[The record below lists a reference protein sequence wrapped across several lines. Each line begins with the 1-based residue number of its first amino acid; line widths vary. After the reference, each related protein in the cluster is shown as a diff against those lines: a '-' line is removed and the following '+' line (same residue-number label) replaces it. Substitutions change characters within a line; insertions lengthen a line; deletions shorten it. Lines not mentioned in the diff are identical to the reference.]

1 MDKTTLR
8 QFAPI
13 MLAIGL
19 AGLVLAGV
27 AYIIVRRDDPFI
39 WVTLAVGVAG
49 LGLAVA
55 MAWDD
60 VRTFA
65 QGRQARA
72 GSNVAVMVV
81 AALGI
86 VILVNFLAARNP
98 VRWDYSENQIN
109 TLAPESAEALRRVPQ
124 PVQAIGFYSS
134 NFTAQRLA
142 LEALLHNYQ
151 SAAPDKLTLQFIDP
165 EADPLAANRYA
176 IAGDATLILLMGNQ
190 REEMQF
196 ATEQDIT
203 SALVRFNQPERRAL
217 YFLTGH
223 GELRFD
229 TPDQNGRSL
238 TVLAELLRRQ
248 NYDLRPLNLR
258 VTTTVPSDARA
269 VIIAGPTTALSPEE
283 VTVLGNYLRYNP
295 NAGLVALLDP
305 RAENQAASSLTGPVS
320 TDPLAVYLHE
330 AWGLRLR
337 DDVVLDPVSALSGQ
351 ALTPQ
356 SARYADQPIVT
367 KLQSLATIFPVAQS
381 IEVTASTLFTEVT
394 NTGLIF
400 TSNQAWGETTLDV
413 TSTDDLRPDGNDA
426 TGELTLAAAASHNRF
441 KSRVVVV
448 GDATFVSDRAVGGGL
463 ANTANA
469 ALVVNSIN
477 WATQDETLLNLT
489 PKVPTSRFL
498 VLSDS
503 LTINTI
509 LFVTVIAMPVSVL
522 VLGGVVW
529 FLRRRV
535 N

>member
-8 QFAPI
+8 KFAPI
-13 MLAIGL
+13 MAAIGL
-19 AGLVLAGV
+19 ASLVLAGL
-27 AYIIVRRDDPFI
+27 AFIIVRRFEPF
-39 WVTLAVGVAG
+39 VGVALGLGLAG
-49 LGLAVA
+49 LGLAVM

-60 VRTFA
+60 VRAFML
-65 QGRQARA
+65 GRQARA
-72 GSNVAVMVV
+72 GSNVAVMVI

-86 VILVNFLAARNP
+86 VILVNFLATRNP
-98 VRWDYSENQIN
+98 MRWDYSENQLN
-109 TLAPESAEALRRVPQ
+109 TLAPESAEAMRRVPQ
-124 PVQAIGFYSS
+124 SVQAIGFYSS
-134 NFTAQRLA
+134 NFSAQRLA
-142 LEALLHNYQ
+142 LEGLLRRYQ
-151 SAAPDKLTLQFIDP
+151 SEAPDKLTFQFFDP

-176 IAGDATLILLMGNQ
+176 ISGDATLILLMGDQ
-190 REEMQF
+190 REEVQF
-196 ATEQDIT
+196 ATEQEIT
-203 SALVRFNQPERRAL
+203 SALVRFTQPQRRVL
-217 YFLTGH
+217 YVLTGH
-223 GELRFD
+223 GELSHETND
-229 TPDQNGRSL
+229 PNGRSL
-238 TVLAELLRRQ
+238 TLLAELLRRQ

-283 VTVLGNYLRYNP
+283 VTVLGNYLRYNA

-305 RAENQAASSLTGPVS
+305 RAENQAARTLTGPVS
-320 TDPLAVYLHE
+320 EDPLAVYLHE

-337 DDVVLDPVSALSGQ
+337 DDVVLDPLSALSGQ

-367 KLQSLATIFPVAQS
+367 KLQGLATIFPVVQS

-400 TSNQAWGETTLDV
+400 TSNQAWGETNLDV
-413 TSTDDLRPDGNDA
+413 ASVDDLSPDGNDA
-426 TGELTLAAAASHNRF
+426 TGELTLAAAASHSRF
-441 KSRVVVV
+441 QSRVVVV
-448 GDATFVSDRAVGGGL
+448 GDATFISDRAIGGGL

-489 PKVPTSRFL
+489 PKVPTARFL
-498 VLSDS
+498 VLSDAI
-503 LTINTI
+503 TINLI
-509 LFVTVIAMPVSVL
+509 FFVTVVALPLAVM

-535 N
+535 I

>member
-1 MDKTTLR
+1 MDKQTLR
-8 QFAPI
+8 QVAPI
-13 MLAIGL
+13 MAAVGL
-19 AGLVLAGV
+19 AGLVLAG
-27 AYIIVRRDDPFI
+27 AAFLIVRRGDSFI
-39 WVTLAVGVAG
+39 WITLGVGVAA
-49 LGLAVA
+49 LGLSAA

-60 VRTFA
+60 VRAFLL
-65 QGRQARA
+65 GRQARV
-72 GSNVAVMVV
+72 GSNVAVMVL

-86 VILVNFLAARNP
+86 VILVNVLAARNP
-98 VRWDYSENQIN
+98 LRWDYSENQLN
-109 TLAPESAEALRRVPQ
+109 TLAPESIEAIRRVPQ
-124 PVQAIGFYSS
+124 PVQAVGFYSS
-134 NFTAQRLA
+134 NFTGQRLA
-142 LEALLHNYQ
+142 LEALLKRYQ
-151 SAAPDKLTLQFIDP
+151 SEAPDKLTFQFIDP
-165 EADPLAANRYA
+165 ETDPLAANRYA
-176 IAGDATLILLMGNQ
+176 IASDATLILLMGSQ
-190 REEMQF
+190 REEVQF
-196 ATEQDIT
+196 ATEQEIT
-203 SALVRFNQPERRAL
+203 SALVRFTQPERRVL

-223 GELRFD
+223 GEMSPD
-229 TPDQNGRSL
+229 TRDANGRSL
-238 TVLAELLRRQ
+238 TILAELLRRQ

-258 VTTTVPSDARA
+258 VTATVPSDARA

-305 RAENQAASSLTGPVS
+305 RAEHQAASALAGPVS
-320 TDPLAVYLHE
+320 EDPLTVYLHE

-356 SARYADQPIVT
+356 SARYANHPIVT
-367 KLQSLATIFPVAQS
+367 RLQSLATIFPVAQS

-394 NTGLIF
+394 NSGLIF

-413 TSTDDLRPDGNDA
+413 ASVDELRPDGNDV
-426 TGELTLAAAASHNRF
+426 TGELTLAAAATHTRF

-448 GDATFVSDRAVGGGL
+448 GDATFISDRAVGGGL

-469 ALVVNSIN
+469 TLVVNSIN

-498 VLSDS
+498 VLSDA
-503 LTINTI
+503 LTLNVIFFI
-509 LFVTVIAMPVSVL
+509 TVIALPLSVL

-535 N
+535 A